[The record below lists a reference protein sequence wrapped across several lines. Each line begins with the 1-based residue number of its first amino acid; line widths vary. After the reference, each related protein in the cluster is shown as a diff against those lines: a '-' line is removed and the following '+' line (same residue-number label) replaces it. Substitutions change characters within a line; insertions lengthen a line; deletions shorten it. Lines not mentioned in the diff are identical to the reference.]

1 MSASGRD
8 RNVGE
13 SKGGKERVREA
24 RRGGI
29 RGKPYARISESH
41 PQDCQR
47 TEKVLGLAKATK
59 REMEGRIK

>member
-1 MSASGRD
+1 MW
-8 RNVGE
+8 
-13 SKGGKERVREA
+13 ERVREA
-24 RRGGI
+24 KRGGI

-41 PQDCQR
+41 PQDRQR